1 MDTLVMK
8 ELVKGNAVRM
18 VENALIEAGLNYPVE
33 LIEAYS
39 DGKREAAIKVTY
51 GEGTFDVRIV
61 TLNDDFTVD
70 AFIRFFK

>member
-18 VENALIEAGLNYPVE
+18 VENELSEAGLNYPVE

-39 DGKREAAIKVTY
+39 DGERKSAIKVTY
-51 GEGTFDVRIV
+51 GEGPFDVRIV
-61 TLNDDFTVD
+61 TLDDDFTVD